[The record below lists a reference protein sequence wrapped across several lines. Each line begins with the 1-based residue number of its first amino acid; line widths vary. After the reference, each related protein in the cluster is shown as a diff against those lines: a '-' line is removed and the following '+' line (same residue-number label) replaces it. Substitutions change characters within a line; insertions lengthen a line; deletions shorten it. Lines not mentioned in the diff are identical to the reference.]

1 MNRSARHLVAVAWP
15 SFLLA
20 GVLEIAVFAFV
31 DPGTLHT
38 VGGAA
43 LGWSATAVY
52 SAAFFAFW
60 LVTAAACALTLLLQR
75 APFDVNRDGAADG
88 SRA

>member
-1 MNRSARHLVAVAWP
+1 MNRPARYLVAVAWP
-15 SFLLA
+15 AFLLA

-38 VGGAA
+38 VGGVA

-52 SAAFFAFW
+52 SAAFFVFW

-75 APFDVNRDGAADG
+75 APLDVNRDEVADG

>member
-1 MNRSARHLVAVAWP
+1 MNRLGRQLAAVAWP
-15 SFLLA
+15 AFLVA

-38 VGGAA
+38 LGGAA

-52 SAAFFAFW
+52 SAAFFVFW
-60 LVTAAACALTLLLQR
+60 LATAAACALTLLLQ
-75 APFDVNRDGAADG
+75 PAATERKG
-88 SRA
+88 GEVPG

>member
-15 SFLLA
+15 AFLLA

-31 DPGTLHT
+31 DPRTLHT

-75 APFDVNRDGAADG
+75 APLDVNRDEAADG
-88 SRA
+88 STA